1 MAPAPE
7 AMVPM
12 PPFAKNVAD
21 DIDSDAG
28 PLFFEGKTFDTVG
41 VENNVL

>member
-1 MAPAPE
+1 MGTGTGSNGADA
-7 AMVPM
+7 
-12 PPFAKNVAD
+12 VAD